1 MSVATRTLAL
11 RSRHSDVTLA
21 GMIRLTLIVTLA
33 LAGCA
38 KTRGAMPG
46 EPEGEQLVVTYY
58 YLNF

>member
-1 MSVATRTLAL
+1 
-11 RSRHSDVTLA
+11 
-21 GMIRLTLIVTLA
+21 MIRLTLIVTLA
-33 LAGCA
+33 LVGCA